1 MNNQELQNKA
11 LSIIMR
17 QREKTSREINKAL
30 TRTENLKVPD
40 KFALDPFVE
49 KYPRRLK
56 AKKNRPPG

>member
-17 QREKTSREINKAL
+17 QREKTRREINKAL

-56 AKKNRPPG
+56 A

>member
-17 QREKTSREINKAL
+17 QREKTRREINKAL

-49 KYPRRLK
+49 KYP
-56 AKKNRPPG
+56 